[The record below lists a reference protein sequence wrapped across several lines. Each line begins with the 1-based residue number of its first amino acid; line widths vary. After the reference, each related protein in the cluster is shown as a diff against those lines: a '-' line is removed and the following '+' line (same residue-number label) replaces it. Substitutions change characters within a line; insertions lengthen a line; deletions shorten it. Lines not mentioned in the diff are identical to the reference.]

1 MDKKM
6 ICGVMLT
13 AIGFVFSVICFI
25 HVLLHPWNYEG
36 IDGLLGSLLGT
47 DTLVPTIVSLAV
59 MVSGLTICFR
69 QAFQKEK

>member
-13 AIGFVFSVICFI
+13 VIGFVFSVICFANT
-25 HVLLHPWNYEG
+25 LLHPGVYND
-36 IDGLLGSLLGT
+36 IDGLLGSMLVR
-47 DTLVPTIVSLAV
+47 DTLVPSIVSLAV

>member
-13 AIGFVFSVICFI
+13 VIGFVFSVICFI
-25 HVLLHPWNYEG
+25 NVSLHPWNYEG
-36 IDGLLGSLLGT
+36 IDGLLGSLLGI
-47 DTLVPTIVSLAV
+47 DTLVPSIVSLAV
-59 MVSGLTICFR
+59 MVSGITICFW